1 MGTKL
6 FGISMITI
14 TCLYGLLAALVIP
27 IVIITGGNVLI
38 AILASILV
46 LIIQFLISP
55 WITDL
60 VMKWFYKADFN
71 AKLPDYLQ
79 NFLNT
84 ECQKYNIITPKIAI
98 IDDGAPNAFTY
109 GRTKKSARLVIT
121 RGIMELLNEEEAKVV
136 VAHEIGHI
144 VHLDMLFMTVA
155 QLVPLVLYAV
165 YQICIKAQ
173 RKTSNNDKSNGLTAI
188 VALIAYVLY
197 VITQYIVLWLSRTR
211 EYYADSFS
219 IEETKNPSAL
229 AEALVKI
236 GFGLSTNKINDN
248 NSKLNV
254 SKRNALGIFD
264 SSASKAMAV
273 ASFDENGNVSKERIK
288 NAMKWEMWNPWAK
301 WFELHS
307 THPLISK
314 RITAISEQ
322 CEKYSQTPYIIFDLK
337 KPESYVDDFI
347 IEAIINFLPT
357 ITAIITAIV
366 IAMIA
371 KTAKNNTIIL
381 TSGIGILATTFFS
394 YIKFKKRHKNSFK
407 ETNVSELLSE
417 VKVSNITSIPCI
429 LEGEI
434 IGRGNPGCIFNED
447 FVIKDDTGI
456 IFLDYNQPLNIAN
469 KFFALFQSEKYFN
482 KKVRVKG
489 WYRRSP
495 VPYVEIYEYEVNG
508 KNKRIWTYGLSKVI
522 YAILAI
528 LGIAAIVISLPF

>member
-84 ECQKYNIITPKIAI
+84 ECQKYNIINPKIAI

-337 KPESYVDDFI
+337 KTESYVDDFI

>member
-84 ECQKYNIITPKIAI
+84 ECQKYNIINPKIAI
-98 IDDGAPNAFTY
+98 IDDGAPNSFTY

-121 RGIMELLNEEEAKVV
+121 RGIMELLNEEEAKAV